1 MLARILCLIMLFGV
15 AGCAALDDGY
25 TTHYGLTS
33 TEYSRGRQNP
43 AEETY
48 TGGTVGIQEIEE
60 YEEKYTCWNTERRR
74 NPPKNDSAG
83 SAGSSLRIFQWKS
96 RPKSN

>member
-1 MLARILCLIMLFGV
+1 MLARILCLIMLLGV
-15 AGCAALDDGY
+15 AGCAALDEGY

-43 AEETY
+43 AEKTY

-60 YEEKYTCWNTERRR
+60 YEEKYREKDVLEHRAAPESTEE
-74 NPPKNDSAG
+74 
-83 SAGSSLRIFQWKS
+83 
-96 RPKSN
+96 